1 MSSLV
6 IVVLAIAAFYLSY
19 RYYATYI
26 AQRAFGLD
34 TTRPTPAQE
43 VNDGVDY
50 VPTRPSVLFGHHFAS
65 IAGLGPIVGPA
76 IAVVWG
82 WVPAVLWV
90 VLGSIFIGAVHDMV
104 TLGMSVRHGGHTVGD
119 IADSVIGPR
128 GRFLFMLIILFALA
142 LAMGVFMLVIS
153 DLWSYYGP
161 NVSARAYPEAVVPS
175 LGLIPVAIVIGLL
188 IYKLKFPFAPTIAV
202 GVVIMFSLIGLGIYL
217 PIFIEAKVFWIYLL
231 LGYALAATMM
241 PVWLLLQPRDFLSSF
256 NLYAMLFLLVAGVAI
271 MNPTIVA
278 PALNTA
284 AMDNPAEGLP
294 VLVPFLFITVACG
307 AVSGFH
313 AMVSS
318 GTSSK
323 QIRCETD
330 VKVVGY
336 GGMITEGFLAVLVI
350 VACTAGY
357 SLVQWNGIYDGW
369 IEGRGLGT
377 TIGAFVNGAANIVS
391 GFGIP
396 LVVSQ
401 TFFAVTLVAFAMT
414 TLDTG
419 CRLIRFTWE
428 EIARMLRLPA
438 VTYTRWFA
446 SFFAVA
452 LVGVFAL
459 IKIGGKSAG
468 TALWQLFGTSNQLLA
483 GISLLVASLY
493 FFKQKRP
500 SWFTFIPMVFMLVMT
515 SIALVLSLYGWMSKG
530 FDQNAPLIITGT
542 GILLLLIWLVVEAVI
557 SFTAHKSRMKAEPA
571 IEATK

>member
-1 MSSLV
+1 MSSLI
-6 IVVLAIAAFYLSY
+6 IVVLAVAAFALAY
-19 RYYATYI
+19 RFYADYI
-26 AQRAFGLD
+26 ARQAFGLD
-34 TTRPTPAQE
+34 AKRPTPAQE

-50 VPTRPSVLFGHHFAS
+50 VPTRPIVLFGHHFAS

-82 WVPAVLWV
+82 WAPAILWV

-104 TLGMSVRHGGHTVGD
+104 TLGMSVRHGGRTVGD

-128 GRFLFMLIILFALA
+128 GRILFMLIILFALA

-153 DLWSYYGP
+153 DLWSYYGA
-161 NVSARAYPEAVVPS
+161 NVEARAYPEAVIPS
-175 LGLIPVAIVIGLL
+175 LGLIPVAIVIGFL
-188 IYKLKFPFAPTIAV
+188 IYKLRFPFAPTIAV

-217 PIFIEAKVFWIYLL
+217 PIFIEGKVLWIYLL

-256 NLYAMLFLLVAGVAI
+256 NLYAMLILLTAGIVV
-271 MNPTIVA
+271 MNPGIVA
-278 PALNTA
+278 PALNTE
-284 AMDNPAEGLP
+284 AMANPAEGLP
-294 VLVPFLFITVACG
+294 ALVPFLFITVACG

-330 VKVVGY
+330 IKVVGF

-350 VACTAGY
+350 LACTAGY
-357 SLVQWNGIYDGW
+357 GLAQWNGIYSGW

-377 TIGAFVNGAANIVS
+377 TIGAFVNGAANIVA

-428 EIARMLRLPA
+428 EIARMMRLPA
-438 VTYTRWFA
+438 IAYSRWFA
-446 SFFAVA
+446 SLFAVL

-459 IKIGGKSAG
+459 LKIGGKSAG

-483 GISLLVASLY
+483 GISLLVATLY
-493 FFKQKRP
+493 FFQRRRP
-500 SWFTFIPMVFMLVMT
+500 SWFTFIPMVFMLTMT
-515 SIALVLSLYGWMSKG
+515 SIALVLSLNGWIAAG
-530 FDQNAPLIITGT
+530 FEQNAPLIVT
-542 GILLLLIWLVVEAVI
+542 GIGIMLLLIWLVIEAII
-557 SFTAHKSRMKAEPA
+557 SFSGHLSRRKSEPA
-571 IEATK
+571 IAATK